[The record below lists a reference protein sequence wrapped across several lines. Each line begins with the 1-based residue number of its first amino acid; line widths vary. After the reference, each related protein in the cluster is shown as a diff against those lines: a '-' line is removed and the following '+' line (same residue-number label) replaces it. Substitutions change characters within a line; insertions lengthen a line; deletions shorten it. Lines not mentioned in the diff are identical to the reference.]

1 MSTLKTLAVASAL
14 VLGASGLALAQNAPT
29 GTGTPS
35 DNAAASGGPGTH
47 QGAQKTGSASGT
59 QKVMKNQN
67 GYKSGQ
73 Q

>member
-14 VLGASGLALAQNAPT
+14 ILGASGLALAQNGP
-29 GTGTPS
+29 GTGSTS
-35 DNAAASGGPGTH
+35 TNAAASGGPGTH
-47 QGAQKTGSASGT
+47 QGAQKTGSASST